1 MSDASAPPIGLRNP
15 DFDDDLVVWSD
26 EYSGRYPPVD
36 YTHQFD
42 DQWRLFLEGKRGF
55 RDHTG
60 VETADPYIDDRIFEL
75 TGIKGVLACRKKR
88 PLYRAVSAWRRLT
101 GRQPPAQIGTNAEEE
116 RRGVGGRLY
125 LEPKFPLDYFQGKRC
140 LDIGCGAGRWTKTL
154 MTLGAKVVSV
164 DVSDHALRSTRRF
177 NRDTFQ
183 LDIFDI
189 PGRPDLQQSF
199 DFTLCWGVVMCT
211 HDPKRAFASVAK
223 TVKPGG
229 SLYVMVYA
237 PTYHASSFVREMRRK
252 FHRDT
257 RTMEEKIAF
266 VFEIA
271 QDPDNAI
278 NYMDM
283 LNTFYNWT
291 IPENVV
297 HQWFRDAGFVNLVT
311 LNKQE
316 PYNAAWH
323 VLGERKRS

>member
-1 MSDASAPPIGLRNP
+1 MTNQTPSISPRNP
-15 DFDDDLVVWSD
+15 DFDDDLAVWND
-26 EYSGRYPPVD
+26 DYSGRYKPID
-36 YTHQFD
+36 YGQQFD

-75 TGIKGVLACRKKR
+75 TGIKGVLERRKLG
-88 PLYRAVSAWRRLT
+88 PLYPVVSKLRRLAD
-101 GRQPPAQIGTNAEEE
+101 RE
-116 RRGVGGRLY
+116 RRRDVGGRLY
-125 LEPKFPLDYFQGKRC
+125 LAPKFPIDYFDGKRC

-154 MTLGAKVVSV
+154 MALGAKVVSV
-164 DVSDHALRSTRRF
+164 DVSEHALRSTKRF
-177 NRDTFQ
+177 NRDAFR

-189 PGRPDLQQSF
+189 PARPDMQQVF

-211 HDPKRAFASVAK
+211 HDPKRAFANVAS

-229 SLYVMVYA
+229 SLYTMVYA
-237 PTYHASSFVREMRRK
+237 PTYHASEFVRGMRRK
-252 FHRDT
+252 FHRDH
-257 RTMEEKIAF
+257 RTAEEKIAF

-291 IPENVV
+291 IPESVV
-297 HQWFRDAGFVNLVT
+297 HQWFLDAGFDNIVT
-311 LNKQE
+311 LNKE
-316 PYNAAWH
+316 EKENAAWH
-323 VLGERKRS
+323 VLGQRKRS